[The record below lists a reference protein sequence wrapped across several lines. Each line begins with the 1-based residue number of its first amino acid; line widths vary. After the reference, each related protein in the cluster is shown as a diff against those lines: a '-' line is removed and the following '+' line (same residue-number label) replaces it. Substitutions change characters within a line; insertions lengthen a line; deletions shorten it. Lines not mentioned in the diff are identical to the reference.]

1 MAAPGKTT
9 AEGSLGI
16 NPILTA
22 RFLSLEEKV
31 DLIQSPWGSSAAVLR
46 EDLEAGGLLPPA
58 AELDALGFA
67 TLSVFFPM
75 VGGGGAQEVWGAR
88 TQERTDEQR
97 AKGRRRRS
105 MPSPFLYLGQDFASQ
120 PSRETQLMGD
130 VNLAVRVARNLCIN
144 PPLRTIS

>member
-31 DLIQSPWGSSAAVLR
+31 DLTQSPWSSSAAVLR
-46 EDLEAGGLLPPA
+46 VGLGGAGGFPPPA

-67 TLSVFFPM
+67 ALLVFFPIPM
-75 VGGGGAQEVWGAR
+75 VGGGGVQEIWGAR
-88 TQERTDEQR
+88 AQERTEDKR
-97 AKGRRRRS
+97 KKKA
-105 MPSPFLYLGQDFASQ
+105 LYAVPVPIYGVGFFASQ
-120 PSRETQLMGD
+120 PSKET
-130 VNLAVRVARNLCIN
+130 
-144 PPLRTIS
+144 

>member
-31 DLIQSPWGSSAAVLR
+31 DLTQSPWGSSAAALR
-46 EDLEAGGLLPPA
+46 VDLGGAGGFPPPV

-67 TLSVFFPM
+67 ALLVFFPIPM
-75 VGGGGAQEVWGAR
+75 VGGGGAQGVWGTQ
-88 TQERTDEQR
+88 TQERTEDER
-97 AKGRRRRS
+97 KKKA
-105 MPSPFLYLGQDFASQ
+105 FY
-120 PSRETQLMGD
+120 
-130 VNLAVRVARNLCIN
+130 AVSVPIWGGTLHLNRQKERD
-144 PPLRTIS
+144 